1 MLPHRGAVMIR
12 RALLILPLLLPVAA
26 AAQSPSETRLRLSE
40 SGSVQARPDEL
51 TATLRVEIRAATAA
65 AAQEQVNQRVA
76 ASLAAIRA
84 IEGVQ
89 VTTGPYGAHT
99 DRDKQEVVAQQSLNL
114 KGGQG
119 EALLALIARL
129 QSEGMLLDNLGW
141 HLSDAAART
150 ARDGATR
157 AAIRAVQERGASVA
171 RDLGLRVY
179 ALRDLYI
186 EAAPEGRPMM
196 MAARAAGPTAP
207 SVTAEE
213 ITVSA
218 RVTADLLLRR

>member
-1 MLPHRGAVMIR
+1 MG
-12 RALLILPLLLPVAA
+12 
-26 AAQSPSETRLRLSE
+26 E
-40 SGSVQARPDEL
+40 
-51 TATLRVEIRAATAA
+51 ATAA
-65 AAQEQVNQRVA
+65 AAQEQVNQRIA
-76 ASLAAIRA
+76 ASLTAIRA

-89 VTTGPYGAHT
+89 VTTGAYGAHT

-129 QSEGMLLDNLGW
+129 QAEGLLLDSLGW

-150 ARDGATR
+150 ARDAATR
-157 AAIRAVQERGASVA
+157 AAIRAVQERGAAVA
-171 RDLGLRVY
+171 RELGLRVF

-196 MAARAAGPTAP
+196 MATRSAIPTVP